1 MRASF
6 SSSLDSNRSAM
17 SGDLAATKTKPAT
30 LPPPIIVLGSR
41 PNSVAVVGAM
51 LGCNSAAFALPQI
64 NLFVGETLED
74 VVTEG
79 VDRGPTH
86 IHGLLRA
93 LAYIY
98 GCEQTIISIGMARRW
113 VMRRLSWSTSQVFD
127 ELRARV
133 APRRLIDK
141 SAIYSQDDKCLERIR
156 KASPDAYYVNVVE
169 HPLSLGT
176 TTPGRQTATL
186 NGRRRRAH
194 AKNPAPNQLRWL
206 HAQQLIADAT
216 KDIAPGRFAVVRMER
231 LLADPRAEMSS
242 LCAQLDLPNDD
253 TAVTDML
260 HPERSPFAGFGPVGA
275 NLGDDPSFLRDPIF
289 PPKSLLNLAV
299 LSQQTK
305 ENMLSE
311 VARVAA
317 RYGYD

>member
-1 MRASF
+1 
-6 SSSLDSNRSAM
+6 M
-17 SGDLAATKTKPAT
+17 SGNLATTKTKPVI

-64 NLFVGETLED
+64 NLFVGDTLED

-113 VMRRLSWSTSQVFD
+113 VMRRLSWSASQVFD
-127 ELRARV
+127 ELRDRV
-133 APRRLIDK
+133 APRRIVDK
-141 SAIYSQDDKCLERIR
+141 SAIYSQDKKCLERIR
-156 KASPDAYYVNVVE
+156 KALPDAYYVNVVE
-169 HPLSLGT
+169 HPLSLGAT
-176 TTPGRQTATL
+176 TSVRQAVTT
-186 NGRRRRAH
+186 NGRRRRVH
-194 AKNPAPNQLRWL
+194 AEKPAPNQQQWL
-206 HAQQLIADAT
+206 HAQQLIADAA
-216 KDIAPGRFAVVRMER
+216 KDMAPERFAVLQVEK

-253 TAVTDML
+253 TAVADML
-260 HPERSPFAGFGPVGA
+260 HPERSPFAGLGPVGA
-275 NLGDDPSFLRDPIF
+275 NLGDDPAFLRDPIF
-289 PPKSLLNLAV
+289 PPKSLSNLSA

-305 ENMLSE
+305 ENMLPE

-317 RYGYD
+317 QYGYD